1 MAVSNTESVSTTN
14 AGLTILFSW
23 NQDRYEFQF
32 QSDAGILAATID
44 DQIETPVFAD
54 LLQQEELTFLSGLSD
69 DRHWSMSVEPIDRGY
84 ALDIAC
90 RAKSAVNLIG
100 TVFKGETEPFEVEG
114 VNVQDAEAPTINR
127 SNRIEVVAATTND
140 KPPLTVHYRFE
151 ITLKD

>member
-1 MAVSNTESVSTTN
+1 MTVSNIESVSTTN

-32 QSDAGILAATID
+32 QSDAGILAATVD

-69 DRHWSMSVEPIDRGY
+69 DRHWSMSVEPIERGY

-100 TVFKGETEPFEVEG
+100 TVLKGDHAAFQVEG
-114 VNVQDAEAPTINR
+114 VPVKDAAAPTINQ
-127 SNRIEVVAATTND
+127 SDHIEVVAASNND
-140 KPPLTVHYRFE
+140 IPPLTVHYRFE
-151 ITLKD
+151 ISLKD